1 MFDRRDR
8 SGSLSSADAGRVCI
22 VDDDPGIRD
31 SLRFLLEDA
40 EYDVEEVTDG
50 GALIALLQADPRP
63 RVVLLDRMMTRLD
76 GIATLRLLED
86 APALRQH
93 LTIFMTAGQELLD
106 VDAMRLVERMTFA
119 SVNKPFDLDTLLSAV
134 RRASQRLAER
144 VPGNGPL

>member
-1 MFDRRDR
+1 MFDRRD
-8 SGSLSSADAGRVCI
+8 GPLSSADAGRVCI

-86 APALRQH
+86 APTLRQH

-119 SVNKPFDLDTLLSAV
+119 SVNKPFDLDTLLSVV

>member
-8 SGSLSSADAGRVCI
+8 SGSLASADAGRVCI

-40 EYDVEEVTDG
+40 EYDVEEVADG

-119 SVNKPFDLDTLLSAV
+119 SVAKPFDLDMLLSAV
-134 RRASQRLAER
+134 RRASQRLAEHA
-144 VPGNGPL
+144 PGECGE